1 MFIMNQIN
9 LLTLV
14 VIATNHLSGAIIY
27 CFPELICFVKNY
39 IICFDIFEE
48 LSFDSFSLISLISP

>member
-39 IICFDIFEE
+39 IICLIFSKNY
-48 LSFDSFSLISLISP
+48 LLIVFL